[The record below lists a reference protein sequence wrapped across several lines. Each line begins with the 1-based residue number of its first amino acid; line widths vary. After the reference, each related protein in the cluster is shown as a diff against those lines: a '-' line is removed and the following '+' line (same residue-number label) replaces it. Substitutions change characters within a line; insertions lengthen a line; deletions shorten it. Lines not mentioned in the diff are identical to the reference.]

1 MNKQGFYV
9 VQALMSPSPRV
20 SVIIIVESYN
30 VVTGIQEPLN
40 LTGFLSGSLE
50 EDEAR
55 EILAEFLLCN
65 LLAVPPLVK

>member
-1 MNKQGFYV
+1 M
-9 VQALMSPSPRV
+9 VQALTSPSPRV
-20 SVIIIVESYN
+20 DVIILVENYSSMAG
-30 VVTGIQEPLN
+30 VQESHK
-40 LTGFLSGSLE
+40 LTVFLSGSLE

>member
-1 MNKQGFYV
+1 M
-9 VQALMSPSPRV
+9 VQALTSPSPRV
-20 SVIIIVESYN
+20 SVIIIVEGYN
-30 VVTGIQEPLN
+30 IATGIQESLN

>member
-1 MNKQGFYV
+1 
-9 VQALMSPSPRV
+9 MSPSPRV

-30 VVTGIQEPLN
+30 VVTGIQESLN
-40 LTGFLSGSLE
+40 LTVFLSGSLE

>member
-1 MNKQGFYV
+1 M
-9 VQALMSPSPRV
+9 VQALTSPSPRV
-20 SVIIIVESYN
+20 DVIILVENYSS
-30 VVTGIQEPLN
+30 VAGVLESHK
-40 LTGFLSGSLE
+40 LTVFLSGSLE

>member
-1 MNKQGFYV
+1 M
-9 VQALMSPSPRV
+9 VQALTSPSPRV
-20 SVIIIVESYN
+20 DVIILVENYSP
-30 VVTGIQEPLN
+30 VAGVQESHK
-40 LTGFLSGSLE
+40 LTVFLSGSLE

>member
-9 VQALMSPSPRV
+9 VQELMSPSPRV
-20 SVIIIVESYN
+20 NVIILVEDYN
-30 VVTGIQEPLN
+30 VVTGIQESHN
-40 LTGFLSGSLE
+40 LTVFLSGSLE

>member
-1 MNKQGFYV
+1 M
-9 VQALMSPSPRV
+9 VQALTSPSPRV
-20 SVIIIVESYN
+20 DVIILVENYSKMAG
-30 VVTGIQEPLN
+30 VQEPHK
-40 LTGFLSGSLE
+40 LTMFLSGSLE